1 VVDSLDSVVVLKFV
15 ASVVDSK
22 ILVVVSGASDVT
34 NIDSVV
40 RSVDWVVD
48 SGNSVHDV
56 VVSKILVVVSGDSDV
71 RKVDSVVENPGCN
84 VVVSSVLLVVLDI
97 SSVK

>member
-1 VVDSLDSVVVLKFV
+1 VVDSLDSVVK
-15 ASVVDSK
+15 
-22 ILVVVSGASDVT
+22 
-34 NIDSVV
+34 
-40 RSVDWVVD
+40 SVDWVLD

-71 RKVDSVVENPGCN
+71 RKMDSVVENPGCN